1 MKEANDII
9 KFLKSRSSEKN
20 KKGMARFGIEVEK
33 AFGIPMPVLR
43 NIAKKHKK
51 NHKLALQLWKTGY
64 HEAMILASMID
75 APDEVSSKQMDE
87 WIKEFNS
94 WDLCDQC
101 RMNLFA
107 FCNNAFKKAIEWTK
121 REKEFERR
129 AGFALMA
136 CLAVKNKNANDNDF
150 LKFFEPIKK
159 YSTDERNFVRKA
171 VNWALRQIG
180 KRNKTLHPKAL
191 KLAVE
196 IEKIN
201 SKSAR
206 WIAKDAIRE
215 LNDKKIIKRI
225 VNS

>member
-1 MKEANDII
+1 MNKVNDII
-9 KFLKSRSSEKN
+9 KFLKSQSSEKN
-20 KKGMARFGIEVEK
+20 KEGMARFGIKVEK
-33 AFGIPMPVLR
+33 AFGISIPILR
-43 NIAKKHKK
+43 SIAKKNKK
-51 NHKLALQLWKTGY
+51 NHELALQLWKTGY

-101 RMNLFA
+101 CLNLFA
-107 FCNNAFKKAIEWTK
+107 YCDNAFEKAMEWTK

-136 CLAVKNKNANDNDF
+136 CLAFKHKKANDENF
-150 LKFFEPIKK
+150 YQFFEPIKK

-180 KRNKTLHPKAL
+180 KRNKTLHPKAI
-191 KLAVE
+191 KLAKE

-215 LNDKKIIKRI
+215 LTSEAVIKRI
-225 VNS
+225 NK